1 MTTTE
6 KQCLVHHRKSLSKFH
21 QMMNQFRQ
29 LNEFKLTIIEQLP
42 KRCCSCQQQTG

>member
-1 MTTTE
+1 MVDDRMTTTE
-6 KQCLVHHRKSLSKFH
+6 KQCLVH

-29 LNEFKLTIIEQLP
+29 LNEFNLTIIEQLP